1 MTDKI
6 YLLLRILGPKVDVE
20 DIHCVLDFAGHDVS
34 AMNPRDAI
42 GGGGSLSY
50 PPSLSVSLSKG
61 GNSTYLQSISLPV
74 TASVTIRR
82 MHGGGVIGLR
92 S

>member
-42 GGGGSLSY
+42 GGGG
-50 PPSLSVSLSKG
+50 G
-61 GNSTYLQSISLPV
+61 
-74 TASVTIRR
+74 
-82 MHGGGVIGLR
+82 GGGVFCDVTGAGVVVTSNFRRLFFLTLTGFTER
-92 S
+92 RLWVRPEPD

>member
-42 GGGGSLSY
+42 GGGGVLFLIL
-50 PPSLSVSLSKG
+50 PPSPSHCLRAEIQLTCS
-61 GNSTYLQSISLPV
+61 QSPCL
-74 TASVTIRR
+74 
-82 MHGGGVIGLR
+82 
-92 S
+92 